1 MNHKRIERLWRREG
15 LKVPREQPK
24 RRQLWLNDGSCVPL
38 RPLHKDHNVGT
49 VLVQFAIVLI
59 ILWFIPRKST
69 ELRRYMHLSGKKAHG
84 DEESFVLFSVRGRKP
99 VATKQRRRKEHENWA
114 TLIYWSAQ
122 S

>member
-49 VLVQFAIVLI
+49 VLMQFAIVLI
-59 ILWFIPRKST
+59 IFILANRWIVKKTIGGPRD
-69 ELRRYMHLSGKKAHG
+69 A
-84 DEESFVLFSVRGRKP
+84 
-99 VATKQRRRKEHENWA
+99 A
-114 TLIYWSAQ
+114 
-122 S
+122 